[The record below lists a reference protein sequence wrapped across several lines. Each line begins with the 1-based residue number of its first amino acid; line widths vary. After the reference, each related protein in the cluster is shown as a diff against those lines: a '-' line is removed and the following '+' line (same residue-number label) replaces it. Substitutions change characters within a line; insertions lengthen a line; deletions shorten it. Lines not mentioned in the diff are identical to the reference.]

1 MAVVFHSNIQ
11 PDGVR
16 VEARTRRLLSSRT
29 LSFAEWLAIG
39 DVQLVGRVVAS
50 LISRG
55 EAHEESGSIVISHPA
70 AAALPAS
77 MALRINLPPLAR
89 MSATLAFDDRV
100 ESPTGRIRIR
110 WYDANTRPLVATRCG
125 AFVKVGQELVRLT
138 EAVFQLAEAID
149 GYNASLGKPAEDR
162 IASWGPVQEAL
173 RRTTGQ
179 NVSTDQ
185 YLGSLTIYQA
195 GSFALDVRETRS
207 GPDFVPVLMSRE
219 KASSLEDFAPAAESD
234 EEEPSG
240 ALRDEVVDALLP
252 PELQRKFVLERYE
265 AGTRTRDAYVL
276 GRNVFVVLDPEL
288 KQALDVVRRMRA
300 APVEARRAF
309 IRNPRPALAQALGD
323 AGEALAASLFVET
336 QQYSERI
343 LGLGVWE
350 KPTLPWLQS
359 KAGQWLPESF
369 ALKLGGREIVLT
381 QEGVERLAR
390 ELDKAKANNQ
400 PTVSFLG
407 ANYQVP
413 DVEQALAQITPAESA
428 ASGAAVEPEAPSPE
442 AESESF
448 RPADDRQ
455 VLLIKQNIE
464 DREFVLAAPKR
475 QAVIA
480 FEPPVDLMG
489 STQPKPHQT
498 EGFEWLVNAWQ
509 SGRPGVLLAD
519 DMGLGKTFQALTFL
533 AWLQANRRKLGGAL
547 TPLQRG
553 PILIVAP
560 TALLNNWIAEV
571 ERHLAPEALGE
582 RVDAFGPGLKRL
594 KRSRVS
600 EWSPEDALDVDRLRK
615 ADWIL
620 TTYETLADNHR
631 AFARVGYAVAVFDE
645 MQKVKDP
652 RTINTHA
659 AKTMNADFVLGLTGT
674 PIENRLEDLWC
685 IMDRI
690 APGFLGDLKSFS
702 NDYADEQPEKLKL
715 LKAKL
720 DDPHGEGPALMLRRM
735 KESHVEGL
743 PEKAVKDYPTSMP
756 AHQAEAYLAAVRAA
770 QSGERSHG
778 AMLKAIHALRGISLH
793 PEGADGVD
801 PYDKASATAWIG
813 RSARL
818 TRAIELL
825 RKIEASG
832 EKALVFIEDRAI
844 QRAVAGIVFSL
855 FSLDEEPAVI
865 NGAVPGHRR
874 QEIVERFQQKPKGFD
889 LLVLSPKAAGIGLT
903 ITAANHVIHLSRW
916 WNPAVEDQCND
927 RCYRIGQ
934 DKPVFIHVPLA
945 IHPSLGEA
953 SFDITLD
960 RLLARKRSLSRN
972 MLAPPITDGDVGELF
987 GATIASTGTA
997 SQRQDKP

>member
-1 MAVVFHSNIQ
+1 MAVVLQSDIR

-16 VEARTRRLLSSRT
+16 VEARTKRLLSNKT
-29 LSFAEWLAIG
+29 LPFAEWLATG
-39 DVQLVGRVVAS
+39 SDVGIVARVVAS

-55 EAHEESGSIVISHPA
+55 EAYEESGRVVISHPA
-70 AAALPAS
+70 AAALPTSIAD
-77 MALRINLPPLAR
+77 RIDLPPLAR
-89 MSATLAFDDRV
+89 VSATLAFDDRV
-100 ESPTGRIRIR
+100 ESPAGRIRIR
-110 WYDANTRPLVATRCG
+110 WYDANTRPLTATRCG
-125 AFVKVGQELVRLT
+125 AFVKVGQEFGRLT
-138 EAVFQLAEAID
+138 GAVFQLTEAID
-149 GYNASLGKPAEDR
+149 GYNASVGKPAEER

-179 NVSTDQ
+179 NVSIDQ

-219 KASSLEDFAPAAESD
+219 KAGSLADFAPAAEGD

-240 ALRDEVVDALLP
+240 ALKDEVVDALLP
-252 PELQRKFVLERYE
+252 PELQQKFVLERYE
-265 AGTRTRDAYVL
+265 ASARTRDAYVL

-309 IRNPRPALAQALGD
+309 IRNPRPAIAQALGD
-323 AGEALAASLFVET
+323 AGEALAASLFIET

-369 ALKLGGREIVLT
+369 ALKLGSREILLT

-390 ELDKAKANNQ
+390 EVLEAKANDQ
-400 PTVSFLG
+400 PTISFLG
-407 ANYQVP
+407 ADYQVP
-413 DVEQALAQITPAESA
+413 DVEQALAQIAPADSA
-428 ASGAAVEPEAPSPE
+428 ASGAVVDPEAPSPDAE
-442 AESESF
+442 AESLQPEV
-448 RPADDRQ
+448 DRQ
-455 VLLIKQNIE
+455 VLLIKQNI
-464 DREFVLAAPKR
+464 DDKEFVLAAPKR
-475 QAVIA
+475 QAGIKV
-480 FEPPVDLMG
+480 EPPADLMG
-489 STQPKPHQT
+489 STRPKPHQA
-498 EGFEWLVNAWQ
+498 EGFEWLVSAWR

-519 DMGLGKTFQALTFL
+519 DMGLGKTFQALAFL
-533 AWLQANRRKLGGAL
+533 AWLLANRRKVGSAL

-560 TALLNNWIAEV
+560 TALLNNWIAEA

-582 RVDAFGPGLKRL
+582 RVDAFGPSLKRL
-594 KRSRVS
+594 KRARAS
-600 EWSPEDALDVDRLRK
+600 EWSPEDALDVERLRK

-659 AKTMNADFVLGLTGT
+659 AKAMNADFVLGLTGT

-702 NDYADEQPEKLKL
+702 SDYADEQPEKLKL
-715 LKAKL
+715 LKTRL
-720 DDPHGEGPALMLRRM
+720 DEPHGGAPALMLRRM
-735 KESHVEGL
+735 KESHVKGL
-743 PEKAVKDYPTSMP
+743 PEKAVKDYPTPMP
-756 AHQAEAYLAAVRAA
+756 AHQGDAYLAAVRSA

-801 PYDKASATAWIG
+801 PYDKTSATAWLG

-818 TRAIELL
+818 TRAVEIL
-825 RKIEASG
+825 RGIEAAG
-832 EKALVFIEDRAI
+832 EKALVFIEDRAV
-844 QRAVAGIVFSL
+844 QRAVAGIAATL
-855 FSLDEEPAVI
+855 FGLDEEPAVV

-874 QEIVERFQQKPKGFD
+874 QEIVERFQQRPKGFD

-934 DKPVFIHVPLA
+934 DKPVFIHVPMA
-945 IHPSLGEA
+945 IHPSIGEA

-960 RLLARKRSLSRN
+960 RLLVRKRSLSRN
-972 MLAPPITDGDVGELF
+972 MLAPPVSDGDVGALF
-987 GATIASTGTA
+987 GTTIAS
-997 SQRQDKP
+997 S

>member
-1 MAVVFHSNIQ
+1 MAIVFRSDIR

-16 VEARTRRLLSSRT
+16 VEAQTKRLLSRKT
-29 LSFAEWLAIG
+29 LPFGEWPAAG
-39 DVQLVGRVVAS
+39 SDVGIVGRVFAG

-55 EAHEESGSIVISHPA
+55 AAYEAGGVVVISHPA
-70 AAALPAS
+70 AAALAAS
-77 MALRINLPPLAR
+77 IADRIDLPPLAR
-89 MSATLAFDDRV
+89 VSATLAFDDRV
-100 ESPTGRIRIR
+100 ESPTGRVRIR
-110 WYDANTRPLVATRCG
+110 WYDANTRPLSATRCG
-125 AFVKVGQELVRLT
+125 AFVKVGQGFGRLT
-138 EAVFQLAEAID
+138 EAVFELTEAID
-149 GYNASLGKPAEDR
+149 GYNASLGKPAEER

-195 GSFALDVRETRS
+195 GSFALDVRQTRN

-219 KASSLEDFAPAAESD
+219 KAGSLEDFAPAAEGD
-234 EEEPSG
+234 EEESSS
-240 ALRDEVVDALLP
+240 ALRDEVLDALLP
-252 PELQRKFVLERYE
+252 PELQQKFVLERYE
-265 AGTRTRDAYVL
+265 AGARTRDAYVL
-276 GRNVFVVLDPEL
+276 GRNVFVVLAPEL
-288 KQALDVVRRMRA
+288 KEALDVVRRMRA
-300 APVEARRAF
+300 APAEARRAF
-309 IRNPRPALAQALGD
+309 VRNPRSAIAQALGD
-323 AGEALAASLFVET
+323 GGEALTASLFVET
-336 QQYSERI
+336 QQYSERV
-343 LGLGVWE
+343 LGLGVWQ

-381 QEGVERLAR
+381 QDGVERLAW
-390 ELDKAKANNQ
+390 EVEEAKANGQ

-407 ANYQVP
+407 ADYHVP
-413 DVEQALAQITPAESA
+413 DVEQALAQIAPLETAI
-428 ASGAAVEPEAPSPE
+428 SGGEPDVSSPQAE
-442 AESESF
+442 AESLQPE
-448 RPADDRQ
+448 DDHQ

-464 DREFVLAAPKR
+464 DREFVLAARKR
-475 QAVIA
+475 QAGITA
-480 FEPPVDLMG
+480 EPPADLMG

-498 EGFEWLVNAWQ
+498 EGFEWLVSAWR

-519 DMGLGKTFQALTFL
+519 DMGLGKTFQALAFL
-533 AWLQANRRKLGGAL
+533 AWLQANRRKAGSAL
-547 TPLQRG
+547 TALQRG
-553 PILIVAP
+553 PILIVAT
-560 TALLNNWIAEV
+560 TALLNNWIAEA
-571 ERHLAPEALGE
+571 ERHLAPDALGE
-582 RVDAFGPGLKRL
+582 RVEAFGPGLKRL
-594 KRSRVS
+594 KRARAS
-600 EWSPEDALDVDRLRK
+600 EWSPEDALDVERLRK

-631 AFARVGYAVAVFDE
+631 AFARIGYAVAVFDE

-659 AKTMNADFVLGLTGT
+659 AKAMNADFVLGLTGT

-685 IMDRI
+685 IVDRI

-702 NDYADEQPEKLKL
+702 SDYSDEQPEKLKL
-715 LKAKL
+715 LKTRL
-720 DDPHGEGPALMLRRM
+720 DEPHGGAPALMLRRM
-735 KESHVEGL
+735 KESHIKGL
-743 PEKAVKDYPTSMP
+743 PEKAVKNYPTPMP
-756 AHQAEAYLAAVRAA
+756 AHQGEAYLAAVRSAR
-770 QSGERSHG
+770 SGERSHG

-801 PYDKASATAWIG
+801 PYDKTSATAWIG

-818 TRAIELL
+818 TRAVEIL
-825 RKIEASG
+825 RGIEAAG
-832 EKALVFIEDRAI
+832 EKALVFIEDRAV
-844 QRAVAGIVFSL
+844 QRAVAGIAATL
-855 FSLDEEPAVI
+855 FGLNQEPAVV

-874 QEIVERFQQKPKGFD
+874 QEIVERFQQRPKGFD

-934 DKPVFIHVPLA
+934 DKPVFIHVPMA
-945 IHPSLGEA
+945 IHPSIGEA

-972 MLAPPITDGDVGELF
+972 MLAPPVSDGDLGALF
-987 GATIASTGTA
+987 GATIAST
-997 SQRQDKP
+997 

>member
-1 MAVVFHSNIQ
+1 M
-11 PDGVR
+11 
-16 VEARTRRLLSSRT
+16 EARTKRLLSSKT
-29 LSFAEWLAIG
+29 LPFAEWLASG
-39 DVQLVGRVVAS
+39 SDVGIVARVFAG
-50 LISRG
+50 LISRREAYEKG
-55 EAHEESGSIVISHPA
+55 ESVVISHPA
-70 AAALPAS
+70 AAALSAS
-77 MALRINLPPLAR
+77 IADRIDLPPLAR
-89 MSATLAFDDRV
+89 VSATLAFDDRV

-110 WYDANTRPLVATRCG
+110 WYDANTRPLSATRCG
-125 AFVKVGQELVRLT
+125 AFAKVGQEFGRLT
-138 EAVFQLAEAID
+138 RAVFQLTEAID
-149 GYNASLGKPAEDR
+149 GYNASIGKPAEER

-195 GSFALDVRETRS
+195 GSFALDVRETRN

-219 KASSLEDFAPAAESD
+219 KAASLEDFAPAAEG
-234 EEEPSG
+234 EKEPSG
-240 ALRDEVVDALLP
+240 ELRDEVVDALLP
-252 PELQRKFVLERYE
+252 PELQQKFVLERYE
-265 AGTRTRDAYVL
+265 AGARTRDAYVL

-309 IRNPRPALAQALGD
+309 IRNPRPAIAQALGD
-323 AGEALAASLFVET
+323 GGEALAASLFVET
-336 QQYSERI
+336 QQYSERV

-350 KPTLPWLQS
+350 KPALPWLQS

-381 QEGVERLAR
+381 QDGVERLTR
-390 ELDKAKANNQ
+390 EVDEAKANAQ

-407 ANYQVP
+407 TDYPVS
-413 DVEQALAQITPAESA
+413 DVEQALAQIAPSESA
-428 ASGAAVEPEAPSPE
+428 ASGAAADPEAPSLDAE
-442 AESESF
+442 AESRQPE
-448 RPADDRQ
+448 DDRQ

-464 DREFVLAAPKR
+464 HKEFVLAAPER
-475 QAVIA
+475 QTSVAV
-480 FEPPVDLMG
+480 EPPADLMA

-498 EGFEWLVNAWQ
+498 EGFEWLVSAWR

-519 DMGLGKTFQALTFL
+519 DMGLGKTFQALSFL
-533 AWLQANRRKLGGAL
+533 AWLQANRKKLGGVL

-553 PILIVAP
+553 PVLIVAP
-560 TALLNNWIAEV
+560 TALLNNWIAEA

-594 KRSRVS
+594 KRARVS

-659 AKTMNADFVLGLTGT
+659 AKAMNADFVLGLTGT

-685 IMDRI
+685 IMDRV
-690 APGFLGDLKSFS
+690 APGCLGDLKSFS
-702 NDYADEQPEKLKL
+702 SDYADEQPEKLKL

-720 DDPHGEGPALMLRRM
+720 DEPDGGGPALMLRRM
-735 KESHVEGL
+735 KESHIRGL
-743 PEKAVKDYPTSMP
+743 PEKAVKDYPTPMP
-756 AHQAEAYLAAVRAA
+756 VHQADAYLAAVRSA

-801 PYDKASATAWIG
+801 PYDKTSATAWIG

-818 TRAIELL
+818 TRAVEIL
-825 RKIEASG
+825 RKIEAAG
-832 EKALVFIEDRAI
+832 EKALVFIEDLSV
-844 QRAVAGIVFSL
+844 QRAMAGIAATL
-855 FSLDEEPAVI
+855 FGLDEEPTVI

-874 QEIVERFQQKPKGFD
+874 QEIVERFQQRPNGFD

-903 ITAANHVIHLSRW
+903 ITAANHVVHLSRW

-934 DKPVFIHVPLA
+934 DKPVFIHVPMA

-972 MLAPPITDGDVGELF
+972 MLAPPVTDGDVGALF
-987 GATIASTGTA
+987 GATIAST
-997 SQRQDKP
+997 